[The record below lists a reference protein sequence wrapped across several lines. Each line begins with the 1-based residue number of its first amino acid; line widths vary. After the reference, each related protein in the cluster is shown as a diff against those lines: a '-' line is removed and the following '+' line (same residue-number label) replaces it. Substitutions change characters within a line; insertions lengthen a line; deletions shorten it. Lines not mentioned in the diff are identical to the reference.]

1 MSAGGVSAG
10 LVDAIELDY
19 VALNRDFLF
28 TTMGQLY
35 RRLINILSYGHV
47 EILYITITLAPYFN
61 NSLVVSDM
69 FRSEMISL

>member
-1 MSAGGVSAG
+1 MVRMVRMVWGRLFGFRGQVFVTTGRTTSG

-35 RRLINILSYGHV
+35 RRLINILSYGHE
-47 EILYITITLAPYFN
+47 EILYIIN
-61 NSLVVSDM
+61 
-69 FRSEMISL
+69 

>member
-1 MSAGGVSAG
+1 MVSGRLFGFRGQVFVTTGRTTSG

-35 RRLINILSYGHV
+35 RRLINILSYGHE
-47 EILYITITLAPYFN
+47 EILYIINLIIQ
-61 NSLVVSDM
+61 LI
-69 FRSEMISL
+69 RL

>member
-1 MSAGGVSAG
+1 MIWGRLFGFRGQVFVTTGRTTSG

-35 RRLINILSYGHV
+35 RRLINILSYGHE
-47 EILYITITLAPYFN
+47 EILYIINLIIQ
-61 NSLVVSDM
+61 LI
-69 FRSEMISL
+69 RL

>member
-1 MSAGGVSAG
+1 MVWGRLFGFRGQVFVTTGRTTSG

-35 RRLINILSYGHV
+35 RRLINILSYGHE
-47 EILYITITLAPYFN
+47 EILYIINLIIQ
-61 NSLVVSDM
+61 LI
-69 FRSEMISL
+69 RL

>member
-1 MSAGGVSAG
+1 MTTGRTTSG

-35 RRLINILSYGHV
+35 RRLINILSYGHE
-47 EILYITITLAPYFN
+47 EILYIINLIIQ
-61 NSLVVSDM
+61 LI
-69 FRSEMISL
+69 RL

>member
-1 MSAGGVSAG
+1 MVRMVSGRLFGFRGQVFVTTGRTTSG

-35 RRLINILSYGHV
+35 RRLINILSYGHE
-47 EILYITITLAPYFN
+47 EILYVIN
-61 NSLVVSDM
+61 
-69 FRSEMISL
+69 